1 VSSVIFV
8 NHGDWLVETFVI
20 HWCIWF
26 GLCRDELAAMQVK
39 LREALAATPASAP
52 DADSSAIND
61 GQTGSNFVN
70 SRRNSRDVLSSSAA
84 LAADTAAMQIQA
96 LQAKHKVEIEDFNNI
111 QSRMVSL
118 AWHPDFRLLPDF
130 HSALDRLCSHLLC
143 RLLPTSAKRAICSWS

>member
-1 VSSVIFV
+1 
-8 NHGDWLVETFVI
+8 
-20 HWCIWF
+20 
-26 GLCRDELAAMQVK
+26 VK

-130 HSALDRLCSHLLC
+130 QCSRPLLFPFT
-143 RLLPTSAKRAICSWS
+143 L